1 MYCKNSSIDNE
12 ESFFLRKGVSRA
24 ISRLSIIINL
34 KPLLLSVDKIEKA
47 SEDGE

>member
-1 MYCKNSSIDNE
+1 MYYKNSSIGNE
-12 ESFFLRKGVSRA
+12 ESVFLRTGVSRA
-24 ISRLSIIINL
+24 IGRLFIIINL